1 MKQVR
6 LRKGKEESLKRFHP
20 WVFSGAIA
28 SIDESVTEGDVVRVV
43 TNSGDFIAV
52 GHSMCRKRLPCLT
65 LRKAVLKISLLCA
78 ADTNLS
84 NLISD

>member
-28 SIDESVTEGDVVRVV
+28 QIDEGKQHQPLSEPGKRRYPCTMHNEQCTGLHP
-43 TNSGDFIAV
+43 SGL
-52 GHSMCRKRLPCLT
+52 HP
-65 LRKAVLKISLLCA
+65 LRPHV
-78 ADTNLS
+78 
-84 NLISD
+84 

>member
-28 SIDESVTEGDVVRVV
+28 SIDEGITEGEVVRVV

-52 GHSMCRKRLPCLT
+52 GHYQEGSIAVAFSPRVGLEDASGHWYCRQ
-65 LRKAVLKISLLCA
+65 S
-78 ADTNLS
+78 
-84 NLISD
+84 